1 VVRDAEQA
9 NREEEI
15 MKKLAIIGAVI
26 AGLVAPT
33 TSAVAGPS
41 RHHLRPCCTE
51 PIFRLGKN
59 VSLRGPLV
67 FKNTVTVWVRDP
79 VSGRVTPIPYGKWRT
94 EDGR

>member
-1 VVRDAEQA
+1 MFEGRD
-9 NREEEI
+9 REEHI
-15 MKKLAIIGAVI
+15 VKKLVIIGALI
-26 AGLVAPT
+26 AGLIAPA
-33 TSAVAGPS
+33 SAVAKQS
-41 RHHLRPCCTE
+41 RHHVRPCCTE